1 MKLVHISFR
10 VNDAEKSA
18 AFYRNLFGFRDLVRL
33 DRKNLTA
40 FHMTDG
46 QTYISV
52 VQYHDESTAESRV
65 GGKEQRIH
73 HIGLEVDEPLAEFA
87 RLVEAGCELVSP
99 EGELPI
105 KFVTPEGIMAEI
117 AQPGF
122 FEELLTP
129 KSAA

>member
-1 MKLVHISFR
+1 MKLVHVSIR

-73 HIGLEVDEPLAEFA
+73 HIGLEVDEPFAEFA
-87 RLVEAGCELVSP
+87 RLVEAGCQPVSP

-129 KSAA
+129 KATA

>member
-1 MKLVHISFR
+1 MKIVHVAFR

-18 AFYRNLFGFRDLVRL
+18 AFYRTLFGFRDLVKL
-33 DRKNLTA
+33 ERKNLTA

-46 QTYISV
+46 ETYISV
-52 VQYHDESTAESRV
+52 VQYNDESTAESRV

-73 HIGLEVDEPLAEFA
+73 HIGLEVGEPFEQFQKLLA
-87 RLVEAGCELVSP
+87 AGCQPVSP

-105 KFVTPEGIMAEI
+105 KFITPDGIMAEI

-122 FEELLTP
+122 FKELLTP
-129 KSAA
+129 AGGG